1 MSEPTEYKKIDLDD
15 IFRRYYRPL
24 CLYALHYL
32 HRTENVEDV
41 VQECLTECLER
52 SEKGHLISDA
62 KSYLYRMVRNRCFLI
77 LKKESMIDRNRLISE
92 FEETLPDI
100 EYEELSF
107 MEARMWTAI
116 DSLPERRRETFLL
129 CKRDGLKYEEI
140 ADRLGISVN
149 TVKNQ
154 VSKALK
160 TIKDGSWEIYFFF
173 FG

>member
-1 MSEPTEYKKIDLDD
+1 
-15 IFRRYYRPL
+15 
-24 CLYALHYL
+24 
-32 HRTENVEDV
+32 
-41 VQECLTECLER
+41 
-52 SEKGHLISDA
+52 
-62 KSYLYRMVRNRCFLI
+62 
-77 LKKESMIDRNRLISE
+77 
-92 FEETLPDI
+92 
-100 EYEELSF
+100 